1 MSDSRYVEVKDE
13 TKESTSVIT
22 DSQSTQSQPDT
33 SVPDYAYGRNQE
45 PLDGPVAVRGL
56 TSVSSSVFGT
66 SITVSS
72 TGDTTVTGCPFT
84 PRYAIVHGFIGF
96 SGCTS
101 TSSGFSSGSAGSI
114 AGNSDGG
121 VDSSNSY
128 LVILRNNSGTVTHRA
143 TLSSFTSDGCVIN
156 FSTATG
162 TAAFLVTLFG

>member
-1 MSDSRYVEVKDE
+1 MKSTIKTVENDFKADL
-13 TKESTSVIT
+13 KEVGV
-22 DSQSTQSQPDT
+22 DT
-33 SVPDYAYGRNQE
+33 STTQLIPGYSDEKMLIGAQT
-45 PLDGPVAVRGL
+45 RG
-56 TSVSSSVFGT
+56 SSGVGIFGT
-66 SITVSS
+66 SITVNA

-84 PRYAIVHGFIGF
+84 PKYAIVHGFIGF
-96 SGCTS
+96 AGCTS

-128 LVILRNNSGTVTHRA
+128 IVILRNNSGTVTHRA
-143 TLSSFTSDGCVIN
+143 TFSSFTSDGCVIN